1 MKKLLTGLAIIIA
14 LSTSSQADA
23 WEKTKIVAGGV
34 VAVGTIYI
42 SAITSPVWVPV
53 AFTTF
58 AVVTTVGGKEIK
70 VLCSDIET
78 TNSSVAIF
86 QKEYC
91 K

>member
-23 WEKTKIVAGGV
+23 REKIKIVVGGV
-34 VAVGTIYI
+34 VAVGTTYFAAV
-42 SAITSPVWVPV
+42 SAPVWVPI
-53 AFTTF
+53 AGATF
-58 AVVTTVGGKEIK
+58 AVALTVGGEEIK

-78 TNSSVAIF
+78 TNPRLIEL
-86 QKEYC
+86 QGHYC